1 MLNNDLVGDLKRLRL
16 PAMADNLDLRVREAQ
31 ANKLGYLEFAALL
44 LQDELASRES
54 NSFQKR
60 LTRISQCAV
69 KGVLF
74 PAGAK
79 PARQL
84 SLQPEALE
92 TVQGG
97 NELD

>member
-1 MLNNDLVGDLKRLRL
+1 MPLALMTQLVGRELSGHEKWYHLLVLIGCRDEHDRRSVVTRLCGIV
-16 PAMADNLDLRVREAQ
+16 AV
-31 ANKLGYLEFAALL
+31 
-44 LQDELASRES
+44 LA
-54 NSFQKR
+54 
-60 LTRISQCAV
+60 RISQCAV

-74 PAGAK
+74 PAGAN

-92 TVQGG
+92 AVQGG

>member
-1 MLNNDLVGDLKRLRL
+1 MNSRLQVNGSIANRLPGNLNNFFTSVD
-16 PAMADNLDLRVREAQ
+16 AEA
-31 ANKLGYLEFAALL
+31 
-44 LQDELASRES
+44 LAW
-54 NSFQKR
+54 
-60 LTRISQCAV
+60 ISQCAV

-74 PAGAK
+74 PAGAN

-92 TVQGG
+92 AVQGG

>member
-1 MLNNDLVGDLKRLRL
+1 MGGFLLNEVNVTYVLRHCVT
-16 PAMADNLDLRVREAQ
+16 DVFSLD
-31 ANKLGYLEFAALL
+31 F
-44 LQDELASRES
+44 
-54 NSFQKR
+54 
-60 LTRISQCAV
+60 QCAV

-74 PAGAK
+74 PAGAN

-92 TVQGG
+92 AVQGG

>member
-1 MLNNDLVGDLKRLRL
+1 MECG
-16 PAMADNLDLRVREAQ
+16 
-31 ANKLGYLEFAALL
+31 
-44 LQDELASRES
+44 LA
-54 NSFQKR
+54 
-60 LTRISQCAV
+60 RISQCAV

-74 PAGAK
+74 PAGAN

-92 TVQGG
+92 AVQGG

>member
-1 MLNNDLVGDLKRLRL
+1 MQLLCLTTCFVFDI
-16 PAMADNLDLRVREAQ
+16 REERSTTITIEIPP
-31 ANKLGYLEFAALL
+31 N
-44 LQDELASRES
+44 
-54 NSFQKR
+54 R
-60 LTRISQCAV
+60 LTQVFEQASANTIFRSLARISQCAV

-74 PAGAK
+74 PAGAN

>member
-1 MLNNDLVGDLKRLRL
+1 MIEESTRKLVARTHPCHATLKRLG
-16 PAMADNLDLRVREAQ
+16 NLTQIFR
-31 ANKLGYLEFAALL
+31 
-44 LQDELASRES
+44 
-54 NSFQKR
+54 
-60 LTRISQCAV
+60 CAV

-74 PAGAK
+74 PAGAN

-92 TVQGG
+92 AVQGG